1 MQIHKGDVHTSLAY
15 IRLYFAQYLLETS
28 QFKGSVN
35 TLRMN
40 TAAEKV
46 TVHDI
51 DVLF

>member
-1 MQIHKGDVHTSLAY
+1 MQIHKVEVHTNHEN
-15 IRLYFAQYLLETS
+15 IWLYFAQYLLETS

-40 TAAEKV
+40 IAAQKF
-46 TVHDI
+46 TVRDI